1 MTKVD
6 TMRECGVTPERI
18 AIKLYNYGFSVEWLR
33 KASVRQM
40 YAVAKAKGLI

>member
-1 MTKVD
+1 MATKTYSVRPEQVA
-6 TMRECGVTPERI
+6 MR
-18 AIKLYNYGFSVEWLR
+18 LYNYGFSVEWLR